1 VFGDFESEIVK
12 RCFGSGFFGFFDLF
26 NLFRFFHY
34 YRTRFSQQQ
43 QTALHHKMPLQGPK
57 KQAGGGYLLAL
68 DPPISSPSLK
78 WSESWTPTDEWAA
91 WAEEHRKQLLG
102 ELLSHG
108 NWFSRP
114 PRRDLIETIF
124 APWIGKNMKGELQ
137 FFGALPTVPVPGTAS
152 LTLQGLTMSA
162 AAIAPVWTVENFT
175 PDPEEDRISLFGEED
190 GEDEGPETREIEFA
204 EIEISSPVTKGAPM
218 QIRNREWEA
227 KKFLAKERVREARLK
242 AQVAEHIARKE
253 ESRFLTTYGELDD
266 NESNFSEYDLSE
278 NGSVEE
284 SDSENSQM
292 P

>member
-1 VFGDFESEIVK
+1 
-12 RCFGSGFFGFFDLF
+12 
-26 NLFRFFHY
+26 
-34 YRTRFSQQQ
+34 
-43 QTALHHKMPLQGPK
+43 MPLQGPK

-68 DPPISSPSLK
+68 DPPISSPALR
-78 WSESWTPTDEWAA
+78 WSGAWTPTDEWST
-91 WAEEHRKQLLG
+91 WAEEQRKQLLG

-137 FFGALPTVPVPGTAS
+137 FFGVLPTASAPGTAS
-152 LTLQGLTMSA
+152 LALKGLTMSA
-162 AAIAPVWTVENFT
+162 TAIAPVWTVESFT

-190 GEDEGPETREIEFA
+190 GEDEGPETREIEFE
-204 EIEISSPVTKGAPM
+204 EIEISSPAMTTAGTRGVPM

-278 NGSVEE
+278 NEDKSEDE